1 MKKLIA
7 IFTVLLLLFTLNASD
22 LITLS
27 GFLSPLSSYSFSDTD
42 SERIDAGYMSYES
55 AIGLIGS
62 AELIRNNLE
71 PVSILSSGIFSMN
84 IKDAASLGLIFSSL
98 ENAEPIVLEGD
109 IVITPDLSEI
119 ESLKASVTV
128 EYEDVM
134 ILYAIGARTEKAY
147 IDGTVRLIADLGD
160 ETLATLTVETGELTV
175 NGDDSLSNSSAGL
188 GIFLDKEK
196 VNDWMDIMGYDM
208 NELRYLVSLMLMD
221 SPELSMLGLDLSSP
235 EAVMSSLES
244 KKAGDILDAIA
255 FVFAADSDGSL
266 DPLRMISLS
275 VIPVLYEDGK
285 PVDIDLK
292 SAMDSLLDLAYF
304 LSEL

>member
-221 SPELSMLGLDLSSP
+221 SPELYMLGLDLSSP

-244 KKAGDILDAIA
+244 KEAGDILDAIA
-255 FVFAADSDGSL
+255 FVFVADSDGSL

>member
-7 IFTVLLLLFTLNASD
+7 IFTVLMLLFTLNASD

-27 GFLSPLSSYSFSDTD
+27 GLLSPLSLYSFSDTD

-208 NELRYLVSLMLMD
+208 NELRYLVTLMLMD
-221 SPELSMLGLDLSSP
+221 SPELYMLGLDLSSP

>member
-27 GFLSPLSSYSFSDTD
+27 GLLSPLSSYSFSDTD

>member
-221 SPELSMLGLDLSSP
+221 SPELYMLGLDLSSP

-285 PVDIDLK
+285 LVDIDLK